1 MHAIANILT
10 DVEWTTMGLAAVVT
24 VGFWGGAAYLTSGRR
39 RLANI
44 EYEQE
49 RQRKQVNASTS
60 EPRPRNRNPDRME
73 DTRRKIRSTNDE
85 RSTNDRRTKLTS
97 APGANPAPINE
108 PRFMPAVFAQCSFCA
123 PDSNAKTGGVNPPA
137 RQFAC

>member
-1 MHAIANILT
+1 MHVIANILT

-49 RQRKQVNASTS
+49 RQRKQVNRLDLRSQGPEIETPTEWKTPDEKS
-60 EPRPRNRNPDRME
+60 EARM
-73 DTRRKIRSTNDE
+73 TREAR
-85 RSTNDRRTKLTS
+85 
-97 APGANPAPINE
+97 
-108 PRFMPAVFAQCSFCA
+108 MPEG
-123 PDSNAKTGGVNPPA
+123 PN
-137 RQFAC
+137 